1 MEVGEGGGFSSV
13 FVLLFS
19 SVAFHSLSLLS
30 LSLSVSVSVSLSVFL
45 SLSPDITLCG

>member
-30 LSLSVSVSVSLSVFL
+30 LSLSVSL
-45 SLSPDITLCG
+45 SLSLSLSFSLLALI